1 MNTALNIPPAQ
12 KAARTTATD
21 TELQAI
27 LGDLVVTSHRLARL
41 AARVTGNTES
51 PATWRTLSVLTTSGP
66 LRLGELASHSRVS
79 QPTMTK
85 IVRNLVETEWI
96 KRIADTDDARAWQI
110 AITPK
115 GAQALANWRDQLASA
130 LLPMFADLSD
140 DEVDS
145 LRHAVEIIGS
155 RVELTD
161 AASAA
166 LRGSSN

>member
-1 MNTALNIPPAQ
+1 MDTALNIPATQ
-12 KAARTTATD
+12 KATLTMTTDA
-21 TELQAI
+21 ELQRI
-27 LGDLVVTSHRLARL
+27 LVDLVVTSHRLARL
-41 AARVTGNTES
+41 AARVTGSTES
-51 PATWRTLSVLTTSGP
+51 PAIWRTLSVLTSSGP

-85 IVRNLVETEWI
+85 IVRNLVETEWV
-96 KRIADTDDARAWQI
+96 KRIADSDDARAWQI
-110 AITPK
+110 AITAK
-115 GAQALANWRDQLASA
+115 GAGALEDWRDQMSKA

-166 LRGSSN
+166 LRGNTN

>member
-1 MNTALNIPPAQ
+1 MA
-12 KAARTTATD
+12 
-21 TELQAI
+21 
-27 LGDLVVTSHRLARL
+27 
-41 AARVTGNTES
+41 
-51 PATWRTLSVLTTSGP
+51 P

-96 KRIADTDDARAWQI
+96 KRIADSDDARAWQI
-110 AITPK
+110 AITAK
-115 GAQALANWRDQLASA
+115 GAGALEDWRDQMSKA